1 MTACTLVDP
10 TAAPRRAA
18 VPVAAASPALNS
30 LAGRKVA
37 LLKNAWPSWH
47 RMTDRLEHLLTD
59 RVDGVSAE
67 QHLIPNGSAAD
78 PGQLASIAASAD
90 AAVIGLANCGSCT
103 AWSYHDAV
111 ALAAAGVPV
120 VLVVTS
126 EFTSLVDALAAAR
139 GVPLRT
145 VVIPANPE
153 TVDSAAALRLLDD
166 AFQPIVDAL
175 LAPGVTGPAHESA
188 AERPVLECHDEDAA
202 LAACHDRAWTD
213 GLPVVLPTVGRV
225 EAMLAALGDS
235 DGDAVVAAM
244 PPSGYAVTTRVLA
257 ANAVMAGC
265 LPAHLPVL
273 TALVRA
279 VCVPGFNLNGI
290 ATTTGPSTPFAIV
303 SGPAADKAGLN
314 AGRGALG
321 PGWRANASIGRALRL
336 LMANAGGARPG
347 EVSKSIMGQPGR
359 YTMCIAEN
367 SAASPWEPL
376 HVTLGLAA
384 GDSAVTVLGATGTM
398 NVLTP
403 RSDVGAMLTIFGDS
417 LAYLGNPNV
426 VMGKGTVAVLMTPGH
441 AAAMAAAGLSKAD
454 VAAEIWARS
463 AIPISRF
470 PASAHP
476 DPPYEFI
483 EHDGLVYPVAG
494 PAQIYVIVAGGPE
507 PTHATVVPS
516 HPSCRPVTERVR
528 P

>member
-1 MTACTLVDP
+1 MAACTLVDP
-10 TAAPRRAA
+10 TAVPLQMAPS
-18 VPVAAASPALNS
+18 AAAAPALDS
-30 LAGRKVA
+30 LVGRKVA

-47 RMTDRLEHLLTD
+47 RMTDRFERLIID
-59 RVDGVSAE
+59 RVDSVSAE
-67 QHLIPNGSAAD
+67 QHLIPNGSAAEA
-78 PGQLASIAASAD
+78 GQLASIAASAD
-90 AAVIGLANCGSCT
+90 AAVVGLANCGSCT

-111 ALAAAGVPV
+111 TLAATGMPV

-126 EFTSLVDALAAAR
+126 EFTSLVDALAAAK
-139 GVPLRT
+139 GVRLPT

-153 TVDSAAALRLLDD
+153 TVDGDTALRLLDH
-166 AFQPIVDAL
+166 AYQPIVDAL
-175 LAPGVTGPAHESA
+175 LTPGTASPKQASPADK
-188 AERPVLECHDEDAA
+188 PVLEYDDEDAA
-202 LAACHDRAWTD
+202 LEACHDRGWTD
-213 GLPVVLPTVGRV
+213 GLPVVLPTVRRV
-225 EAMLAALGDS
+225 DTMLAAIGAS
-235 DGDAVVAAM
+235 DRDAVVAAM
-244 PPSGYAVTTRVLA
+244 PPSGYPVTSRVLA

-279 VCVPGFNLNGI
+279 VCVPDFNLNGI

-303 SGPAADKAGLN
+303 SGPAAERARLN

-321 PGWRANASIGRALRL
+321 PGWRANASIGRALCL
-336 LMANAGGARPG
+336 LIANVGGGRPG

-367 SAASPWEPL
+367 AAASPWEPL
-376 HVTLGLAA
+376 HVTLGLSPS
-384 GDSAVTVLGATGTM
+384 DSAVTALGATGTM

-403 RSDVGAMLTIFGDS
+403 RSDVDAMLTILGDS

-426 VMGKGTVAVLMTPGH
+426 VMGKGTLAVLVTPGH
-441 AAAMAAAGLSKAD
+441 AAAMAGAGLSKAE

-463 AIPISRF
+463 AIPVGRF

-483 EHDGLVYPVAG
+483 AHDGRVYPVAG
-494 PAQIYVIVAGGPE
+494 PAQIYVIVVGGPE

-516 HPSCRPVTERVR
+516 HPSCRPVTERVH

>member
-10 TAAPRRAA
+10 TAVPLRAA
-18 VPVAAASPALNS
+18 PTAPAPPALDS
-30 LAGRKVA
+30 LADRKVA

-47 RMTDRLEHLLTD
+47 RMTDRFELLLTG
-59 RVDGVSAE
+59 RADGVSAE

-90 AAVIGLANCGSCT
+90 AAVVGLANCGSCT

-111 ALAAAGVPV
+111 ALAATGMPV

-126 EFTSLVDALAAAR
+126 EFTSLVDALVAAK
-139 GVPLRT
+139 GVPLPT

-153 TVDSAAALRLLDD
+153 TVDDDAALRLLDN
-166 AFQPIVDAL
+166 AYQLIVDAL
-175 LAPGVTGPAHESA
+175 LTPGAPGQRHEHA
-188 AERPVLECHDEDAA
+188 ADRPVLEYDDEDAA
-202 LAACHDRAWTD
+202 LEACHDRAWTD
-213 GLPVVLPTVGRV
+213 GLPVVLPTAGRV
-225 EAMLAALGDS
+225 QAMLAAMGDG

-244 PPSGYAVTTRVLA
+244 PPSSYAVTSRVLA

-273 TALVRA
+273 AALVRA
-279 VCVPGFNLNGI
+279 VCVPDFNLNGI
-290 ATTTGPSTPFAIV
+290 ATTTGPSTPFGIV
-303 SGPAADKAGLN
+303 SGPAAGQAGLN
-314 AGRGALG
+314 SARGALG

-336 LMANAGGARPG
+336 LIANAGGARPG

-376 HVTLGLAA
+376 HVTLGLTAE
-384 GDSAVTVLGATGTM
+384 DSAVTALGATGTM

-403 RSDVGAMLTIFGDS
+403 RSDVDAMLTILGDS

-426 VMGKGTVAVLMTPGH
+426 VMGKGTVAVLVTPGH
-441 AAAMAAAGLSKAD
+441 AAAMAQAGLSKAD
-454 VAAEIWARS
+454 VAAGIWARS
-463 AIPISRF
+463 AIPIGRF

-483 EHDGLVYPVAG
+483 EHDGRVYPVAS
-494 PAQIYVIVAGGPE
+494 PAHIYVIVVGGPE

-516 HPSCRPVTERVR
+516 HPSCRPVTERVYS
-528 P
+528 

>member
-1 MTACTLVDP
+1 VSACTIVDP
-10 TAAPRRAA
+10 TAVPARTAPAA
-18 VPVAAASPALNS
+18 PDAFPSLGS

-47 RMTDRLEHLLTD
+47 RMTDRFERLLAD
-59 RVDGVSAE
+59 RVDGVFAE
-67 QHLIPNGSAAD
+67 HHLIPNGSAAD
-78 PGQLASIAASAD
+78 PSQLASIAASAD
-90 AAVIGLANCGSCT
+90 AAVVGLANCGSCT

-111 ALAAAGVPV
+111 ALAATGMPV

-126 EFTSLVDALAAAR
+126 EFTSLVDALAAAK
-139 GVPLRT
+139 GVRLAT

-153 TVDSAAALRLLDD
+153 TVDGDTALRLLDH
-166 AFQPIVDAL
+166 AYQPIVDAL
-175 LAPGVTGPAHESA
+175 LTPGQPGPQHAFT
-188 AERPVLECHDEDAA
+188 AERSALEYDDEDTAIE
-202 LAACHDRAWTD
+202 ACHDQGWTD
-213 GLPVVLPTVGRV
+213 GLPVVLPTVERV
-225 EAMLAALGDS
+225 EAMLAAIGNRDS
-235 DGDAVVAAM
+235 DTIVAAM
-244 PPSGYAVTTRVLA
+244 PPSGYPVTGRVLA

-265 LPAHLPVL
+265 LPVHLPVL

-279 VCVPGFNLNGI
+279 VCVPDFNLNGI
-290 ATTTGPSTPFAIV
+290 ATTTGPSTPLAIV
-303 SGPAADKAGLN
+303 SGPAAERAGLN

-336 LMANAGGARPG
+336 LIANAGGARPG

-359 YTMCIAEN
+359 YTMCIAE
-367 SAASPWEPL
+367 SAAASPWEPL

-384 GDSAVTVLGATGTM
+384 GDSAVTALGATGTM

-403 RSDVGAMLTIFGDS
+403 RSDVDAMLTIFGDS

-426 VMGKGTVAVLMTPGH
+426 VMGKGTVAVLVTPGH
-441 AAAMAAAGLSKAD
+441 AAAMAKAGLSKAD
-454 VAAEIWARS
+454 VAAEIWTRS
-463 AIPISRF
+463 AIPVDRF

-483 EHDGLVYPVAG
+483 EHGGRVYPVAS
-494 PAQIYVIVAGGPE
+494 PAHIYVIVAGGPE

-516 HPSCRPVTERVR
+516 HPSCRPVTMRVHR
-528 P
+528 